1 MTRPRGWYRLFMA
14 RPRTYLAVLVALAA
28 AAVYAAMWV
37 GYRQDW
43 HWLHRF
49 DWSLL
54 NAAHDVG
61 VKHPEWVRFWVGVSF
76 ALGPVPLRLLG
87 MVATVAALVIRNVR
101 AALVLL
107 ACAPLSG
114 LVTVAAKALANR
126 PRPSTMLVPESATSF
141 PSGHAL
147 EATAALLAM
156 VCFVLP
162 MLNRLMARVLVA
174 VTGLSLLAVGIAR
187 VALNVHYPSDVLA
200 GWSLGYLYF
209 LLCLLIFRPAVRPT
223 ALNPCGGGHLITA
236 Q

>member
-1 MTRPRGWYRLFMA
+1 MTRPQSWYRLIMT

-28 AAVYAAMWV
+28 ATVYAAMWV

-54 NAAHDVG
+54 NAAHAVA
-61 VKHPEWVRFWVGVSF
+61 VKHPIWVRFWAGVSF

-87 MVATVAALVIRNVR
+87 VVATVAALAMRNLR

-107 ACAPLSG
+107 TCAPLSG

-162 MLNRLMARVLVA
+162 MLNRSTARAVIA
-174 VTGLSLLAVGIAR
+174 VTALSLPAVGVAR

-209 LLCLLIFRPAVRPT
+209 LLCLLVFRPAIPPA

-236 Q
+236 R